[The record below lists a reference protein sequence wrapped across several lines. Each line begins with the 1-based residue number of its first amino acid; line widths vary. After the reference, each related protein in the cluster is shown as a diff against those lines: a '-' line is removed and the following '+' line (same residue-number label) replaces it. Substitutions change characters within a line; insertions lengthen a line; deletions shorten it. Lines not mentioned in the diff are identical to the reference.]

1 MLSLPRTCWT
11 LGGILVARSYRKVL
25 TLEICCMLRAGKS
38 MYGSSFLTPSELKF
52 GNIGI

>member
-11 LGGILVARSYRKVL
+11 LGSAVVARSYRKAL
-25 TLEICCMLRAGKS
+25 TVEICCMLRAGKS
-38 MYGSSFLTPSELKF
+38 MARLFLTPSELKF